1 MKKTG
6 IIMGLILPL
15 IFLLSCG
22 EDPDPDETE
31 VVEITENISSS
42 TTWSGNTIYVIK
54 KYDFYV
60 DASLTIMPGAIIK
73 FTEEGA
79 NMTIGNEGSITA
91 NGESDDPVV
100 FTAYADDAHGG
111 DTNDEGSSSA
121 SAGDWGMID
130 VNEHNADFTWCE
142 FYYGGSNTD
151 GVTLRYPS
159 GSTGTI
165 DHCTIKNNMGMV
177 SSNYFYGAVD
187 ARGASADFT
196 ITNTMFENNDIPL
209 SINAD
214 ISMGGSNTFVNNTH
228 QGIFVTGF
236 VNDVTTWEEH
246 EVAFVYT
253 GTNLQIGGPGSDNSK
268 LNLGTGVV
276 IKFLT
281 DAEMYLYNGTSNLSD
296 NYDNPD
302 EVIYTSYKDDAYG
315 GDSNGD
321 GSATSPAASDWTGI
335 YKDNQKNYVE
345 WDNIKYDSHAF
356 PV

>member
-1 MKKTG
+1 MKKIV
-6 IIMGLILPL
+6 IILITMFIAFVL
-15 IFLLSCG
+15 FSACG
-22 EDPDPDETE
+22 EDPDEDETE
-31 VVEITENISSS
+31 IVEVTDDISSA

-73 FTEEGA
+73 FTEEEA
-79 NMTIGNEGSITA
+79 NMTIGSGGSITA
-91 NGESDDPVV
+91 NGESDAPIV
-100 FTAYADDAHGG
+100 FTAYADDDHGG
-111 DTNDEGSSSA
+111 DTNDDGSSSV
-121 SAGDWGMID
+121 SAGNWGMID
-130 VNEHNADFTWCE
+130 VNEQNADFTWCE

-159 GSTGTI
+159 GSTGSI
-165 DHCTIKNNMGMV
+165 DHCTIKSNMGMV

-187 ARGASADFT
+187 ASGASADFT
-196 ITNTMFENNDIPL
+196 ITNTMFENNVIPL

-214 ISMGGSNTFVNNTH
+214 ISLDASNSFSGNTH
-228 QGIFVTGF
+228 QGIFVSGF
-236 VNDVTTWEEH
+236 VNETTTWEEQ

-253 GTNLQIGGPGSDNSK
+253 GSNLQVNNGSK
-268 LNLGTGVV
+268 LNLGNGVV
-276 IKFLT
+276 IKFLS

-296 NYDNPD
+296 NYADSN
-302 EVIYTSYKDDAYG
+302 EVIYTSYKDDSYG

-321 GSATSPAASDWTGI
+321 GSVTSPAASDWTGI

>member
-1 MKKTG
+1 MKKLVIVLTG
-6 IIMGLILPL
+6 MFISFV
-15 IFLLSCG
+15 IFSACG
-22 EDPDPDETE
+22 EDPDDDETE
-31 VVEITENISSS
+31 IVEVTDDISSA

-60 DASLTIMPGAIIK
+60 EASLTIMPGAIVK
-73 FTEEGA
+73 FTDEGA
-79 NMTIGNEGSITA
+79 NMIVGNGGSITA
-91 NGESDDPVV
+91 NGESGNPVV

-111 DTNDEGSSSA
+111 DTNDDGSSSA
-121 SAGDWGMID
+121 SSGDWGMIN
-130 VNEHNADFTWCE
+130 VNGRNADFSYCE

-151 GVTLRYPS
+151 GVTLRYPPGS
-159 GSTGTI
+159 GGSVS
-165 DHCTIKNNMGMV
+165 HCIFKNNIGMI
-177 SSNYFYGAVD
+177 SGNYYYGAVD
-187 ARGASADFT
+187 ATGASADFT

-214 ISMGGSNTFVNNTH
+214 ISIGGSNTFVNNTH

-236 VNDVTTWEEH
+236 VNDTTTWDEN

-253 GTNLQIGGPGSDNSK
+253 GSNLQVNNGSK

-276 IKFLT
+276 IKFLS
-281 DAEMYLYNGTSNLSD
+281 DAEMYLYNGTSNLST
-296 NYDNPD
+296 NYDDPS
-302 EVIYTSYKDDAYG
+302 EVIYTSYKDDEYG

-345 WDNIKYDSHAF
+345 WDNIKYDSNAF

>member
-1 MKKTG
+1 MKKLVVIITG
-6 IIMGLILPL
+6 M
-15 IFLLSCG
+15 FLSVVVFSGCG
-22 EDPDPDETE
+22 DEPDENETE
-31 VVEITENISSS
+31 IVEVTDDISSA

-79 NMTIGNEGSITA
+79 NMIIGNGGSITA
-91 NGESDDPVV
+91 NGEDDDPII

-111 DTNDEGSSSA
+111 DTNEDGSSSA
-121 SAGDWGMID
+121 AAGDWGMIN
-130 VNEHNADFTWCE
+130 VNGYNADFSYSE

-159 GSTGTI
+159 GSGGSVN
-165 DHCTIKNNMGMV
+165 HCLFKNNIGMI
-177 SSNYFYGAVD
+177 SGNYFYGVVD
-187 ARGASADFT
+187 ATGASADFT
-196 ITNTMFENNDIPL
+196 ITNTEFINNKIPL

-214 ISMGGSNTFVNNTH
+214 ISIDNSNSFSGNTH
-228 QGIFVTGF
+228 KGIFVTGF
-236 VNDVTTWEEH
+236 VNETTTWEENDA
-246 EVAFVYT
+246 AFVYT
-253 GTNLQIGGPGSDNSK
+253 GSNLQLTNGSK
-268 LNLGTGVV
+268 LNFGTGVV

-281 DAEMYLYNGTSNLSD
+281 DAEMYLYNGTSNLST
-296 NYDNPD
+296 NYDDPS
-302 EVIYTSYKDDAYG
+302 EVIYTSYKDDTYG

-321 GSATSPAASDWTGI
+321 GNATSPSASDWTGI
-335 YKDNQKNYVE
+335 YKDNEKNYVE